1 MHGRSQKVIN
11 HIIFDFD
18 GTLADSKQVFLSV
31 YNQIADRHGLKKIDS
46 RNIEHLKS
54 LGIMDRFR
62 VLDTPVYKI
71 PLLTIQFLKLYKK
84 SIHEVTLI
92 EGMLPV
98 LKALNDSGVKLAI
111 LSSNAES
118 SIRLFLANNKIDFI
132 SKIHC
137 SHRIFG
143 KDKII
148 KQFLN
153 KNKLRSEEVLYVGDE
168 QRDIIACKKNNVKII
183 WVKWGFDTEQVA
195 EKESP
200 DFVAVTPDD
209 ILIIAGTMPAQG

>member
-1 MHGRSQKVIN
+1 MIK

-183 WVKWGFDTEQVA
+183 WVKWGFDTEQVV